1 MAKLMKT
8 IRACSKHDTKALDRR
23 MSTDTFE
30 AWGFFRAWLR
40 NPLRIAAI
48 APSGAALARLITSE
62 ISSDTGPVIELGP
75 GTGAFTR
82 AIIGRGVPQTELA
95 LIEFEPKFAAAL
107 RTRYPQATVFRMDA
121 ARLSSI
127 ELFNHRPVGA
137 IVSGLPLL
145 AMSPLQVTKILAAAF
160 QKMSPG
166 GGFYQFTYGL
176 RCPVPAKVLSR
187 LGLKAV
193 RIGGT
198 LANIPPAA
206 VYRIHKIEQ

>member
-1 MAKLMKT
+1 MKP
-8 IRACSKHDTKALDRR
+8 IRSCSKHDTKISDRS
-23 MSTDTFE
+23 MDFNMFE
-30 AWGFFRAWLR
+30 GWSFFQAWLR

-82 AIIGRGVPQTELA
+82 ALIGRGVPLSELA
-95 LIEFEPKFAAAL
+95 LIEYEPKFAVAL
-107 RTRYPQATVFRMDA
+107 RNRYPEATVFRMDA
-121 ARLSSI
+121 ARLSAV
-127 ELFNHRPVGA
+127 ELFDRRPVGA
-137 IVSGLPLL
+137 VVSGLPLL
-145 AMSPLQVTKILAAAF
+145 SMSPLQVAKILTAAF

-166 GGFYQFTYGL
+166 GAFYQFTYGL
-176 RCPVPAKVLSR
+176 RCPVPAGVLSR
-187 LGLKAV
+187 LGLEAV

-206 VYRIHKIEQ
+206 VYRLRKSHQ

>member
-1 MAKLMKT
+1 MAKLIKP
-8 IRACSKHDTKALDRR
+8 IRACRNQNTKVVGHPMD
-23 MSTDTFE
+23 STAVE
-30 AWGFFRAWLR
+30 AWGFFQAWLR

-62 ISSDTGPVIELGP
+62 ISADTGPVIELGP

-82 AIIGRGVPQTELA
+82 AIIGRGVPQSELA
-95 LIEFEPKFAAAL
+95 LIEFEPKFAVAL
-107 RTRYPQATVFRMDA
+107 RTRYPQATIFRMDA
-121 ARLSSI
+121 ARLSSV
-127 ELFNHRPVGA
+127 ELFDRRLAGA

-145 AMSPLQVTKILAAAF
+145 SMSPLQVTRILAAAF
-160 QKMSPG
+160 QKMSLG
-166 GGFYQFTYGL
+166 SGFYQFTYGL

-193 RIGGT
+193 RTGGT

>member
-1 MAKLMKT
+1 MAKLMQT
-8 IRACSKHDTKALDRR
+8 IRACSKYDTKALVRP
-23 MSTDTFE
+23 MGADTLQ
-30 AWGFFRAWLR
+30 AWSFFQAWLR

-48 APSGAALARLITSE
+48 APSGVALARLITSE

-95 LIEFEPKFAAAL
+95 LIEFEPKFAVAL
-107 RTRYPQATVFRMDA
+107 RSRYPQATIFRMDA
-121 ARLSSI
+121 TRLSSI
-127 ELFNHRPVGA
+127 EPFDRRLTGA

-145 AMSPLQVTKILAAAF
+145 SMSPLQVTRILTAAF

>member
-1 MAKLMKT
+1 MAKLKKL
-8 IRACSKHDTKALDRR
+8 IRACSKQNTRASDLPMGTNG
-23 MSTDTFE
+23 FE
-30 AWGFFRAWLR
+30 AWAFFLAWLQ

-48 APSGAALARLITSE
+48 APSGAALAKLITSE

-82 AIIGRGVPQTELA
+82 AIIGRGVSQSELA

-107 RTRYPQATVFRMDA
+107 RSRYPQATILRMDA
-121 ARLSSI
+121 ARLSSV
-127 ELFNHRPVGA
+127 EFFDRRPVGA

-145 AMSPLQVTKILAAAF
+145 SMSALQVTKILIAAF
-160 QKMSPG
+160 QKMSPS
-166 GGFYQFTYGL
+166 GGFYQFTYGF
-176 RCPVPAKVLSR
+176 RCPVPAEVLGR

-206 VYRIHKIEQ
+206 VYRLRKIQ

>member
-1 MAKLMKT
+1 MKPV
-8 IRACSKHDTKALDRR
+8 RACSEQDTEILDRPAN
-23 MSTDTFE
+23 SNTVE
-30 AWGFFRAWLR
+30 AWDFFQAWLR

-48 APSGAALARLITSE
+48 APSGTALAKLITSE
-62 ISSDTGPVIELGP
+62 ISADTGPVIELGP
-75 GTGAFTR
+75 GTGVFSR
-82 AIIGRGVPQTELA
+82 ALIGRGVPQTELA
-95 LIEFEPKFAAAL
+95 LIEFEPKFAVAL

-121 ARLSSI
+121 ARLSSV
-127 ELFNHRPVGA
+127 ELFDRRPAGA

-145 AMSPLQVTKILAAAF
+145 SMSPLQVTKVLTAAF

-166 GGFYQFTYGL
+166 GAFYQFTYGL
-176 RCPVPAKVLSR
+176 RCPVPAKVLRR

-206 VYRIHKIEQ
+206 VYRLRKIDQ